1 MFGKTNVPVLGIV
14 ENMSF
19 FVCPGDGKRYDIF
32 GTGGGSRE
40 AAKLQVPLLGEV
52 PIEPLVRESGD
63 TGRPAVAAHP
73 GSAAAGVFQGIAE
86 KIHAI
91 LK

>member
-1 MFGKTNVPVLGIV
+1 VLGIV

-32 GTGGGSRE
+32 GSGGGSRE
-40 AAKLQVPLLGEV
+40 AAKLQVAFLGEV

-63 TGRPAVAAHP
+63 TGRPVVAAHP
-73 GSAAAGVFQGIAE
+73 SSAAAGVLKGVAE
-86 KIHAI
+86 KILNV